1 MHTLSVSIPVDELQ
15 QTWDDYLQYRDVRSR
30 NYLLLHY
37 MSLVER
43 VAGRL
48 KASMPITDFDDLVSH
63 GTIGLIR
70 AIEKFDPTIGAK
82 CEAYAAIRIHGAIID
97 ELRVQDWIP
106 RAVRTNNK
114 QYSAGM
120 KTVSQEM
127 SARFRAKNFIP
138 RIEALDYQVGTGGA
152 CISDLIVDRRSHP
165 EQELLIEE
173 MFAIMSVAIGLTSEH
188 LQRVAEMYYGDSMNM
203 GHVANVIGVTPMRV
217 SQMLKQF
224 NEQLVECIGM
234 GR

>member
-1 MHTLSVSIPVDELQ
+1 M
-15 QTWDDYLQYRDVRSR
+15 
-30 NYLLLHY
+30 
-37 MSLVER
+37 
-43 VAGRL
+43 
-48 KASMPITDFDDLVSH
+48 
-63 GTIGLIR
+63 
-70 AIEKFDPTIGAK
+70 
-82 CEAYAAIRIHGAIID
+82 
-97 ELRVQDWIP
+97 
-106 RAVRTNNK
+106 NNK
-114 QYSAGM
+114 QYSTGM
-120 KTVSQEM
+120 KAVSQEM
-127 SARFRAKNFIP
+127 SAKFRTKNFIP
-138 RIEALDYQVGTGGA
+138 RVEALDYQVGGGA

-224 NEQLVECIGM
+224 SEQLIECIGM